1 MLEYELVLVTGS
13 PCHDKVVFLSS
24 HEELFDYLQ
33 RSDVKELKVLYKS
46 FIEKL
51 RPQQN
56 GSMWRR

>member
-1 MLEYELVLVTGS
+1 MLEYELVLVTGN

-24 HEELFDYLQ
+24 YEEFDYLQ